1 VPVRCR
7 VRCRGNPPKG
17 CWKYRNIKVFL
28 RLFLFIFIY
37 NNESNKEIK
46 ENQER
51 KNRGPDIRL
60 QVFRGSLPQ
69 ALSGPNSFMEDIC
82 L

>member
-1 VPVRCR
+1 MKLKKEMEKV
-7 VRCRGNPPKG
+7 GNTDEISEELK
-17 CWKYRNIKVFL
+17 L
-28 RLFLFIFIY
+28 R
-37 NNESNKEIK
+37 IK